1 MRFPDVP
8 REIADI
14 GLSCPDMD
22 HCRQRMTHRPTV
34 TGTLLELIWRTTETT
49 ALNPLGAAFWKR
61 CCEFVTRVRET
72 FIFSGRNPGNQRLPK
87 GLQASVSKDSRS
99 NQRLDRRFRR
109 SVRKVQECELE
120 QPGSSYAHRIQNRF
134 RAIRKRCRILQRR
147 RSSVS
152 QWHGL
157 GPAQSTAM
165 APWPARTFLV
175 SDIRGMNGR
184 LMGPAV
190 PNRRRSVCLTFV
202 WVARSSRAMTEM
214 GMRAVEIKGKAQRT
228 PATRNPLQS
237 DFEHHPPRHRAA

>member
-99 NQRLDRRFRR
+99 NQRLDRRFSKVSPQGPR
-109 SVRKVQECELE
+109 VRVGTARQLLCAPNSESI
-120 QPGSSYAHRIQNRF
+120 PGDSKALPDS
-134 RAIRKRCRILQRR
+134 
-147 RSSVS
+147 
-152 QWHGL
+152 
-157 GPAQSTAM
+157 PAPSLLCFAM
-165 APWPARTFLV
+165 ARSRSGAIDRDGAV
-175 SDIRGMNGR
+175 ACSDLPG
-184 LMGPAV
+184 
-190 PNRRRSVCLTFV
+190 
-202 WVARSSRAMTEM
+202 
-214 GMRAVEIKGKAQRT
+214 
-228 PATRNPLQS
+228 
-237 DFEHHPPRHRAA
+237 